1 MLCIWLDYKK
11 AFDSVPH
18 SWLIKSLQ
26 LAKVPLAIVTAIDR
40 LTKTWSTNAYLQTS
54 EKTITTEER
63 EYRRGIL
70 QGDALSVIL
79 FILSVNPSSFLLSRV
94 EGGFKITDTKSLNH
108 IFFVDDL
115 KLLARSLTKAKLLLD
130 IITTFSKDIGMT
142 FGQTKCAYSYIE
154 RGKRKSLGS
163 NIEINGLSV
172 RELKDGEQYT
182 YLGQDESVGFDG
194 LLIKTG

>member
-1 MLCIWLDYKK
+1 M
-11 AFDSVPH
+11 PH

-40 LTKTWSTNAYLQTS
+40 LTKTWSTNVYLQTS
-54 EKTITTEER
+54 EKIITTEEI

-94 EGGFKITDTKSLNH
+94 EGGFKITDSKSLNH

-130 IITTFSKDIGMT
+130 IITTFSKDIVMT
-142 FGQTKCAYSYIE
+142 FGQTKCAIIISNVVNE
-154 RGKRKSLGS
+154 KALGATS
-163 NIEINGLSV
+163 KLM
-172 RELKDGEQYT
+172 D
-182 YLGQDESVGFDG
+182 
-194 LLIKTG
+194 